1 METYSIACIVY
12 SNLFMIASL
21 NLGFEKKSFSQVLRF
36 QPCTTAFINYLLR
49 LLYITG
55 NSEVWN
61 KQGPF
66 PFFGTPPPP
75 PLPPPPPPPPPP
87 FFNFLEFSDK
97 EKKLK

>member
-36 QPCTTAFINYLLR
+36 QPCTTTFINYFLR
-49 LLYITG
+49 VLYITG
-55 NSEVWN
+55 TSEVWT
-61 KQGPF
+61 KQGAITV
-66 PFFGTPPPP
+66 FGKH
-75 PLPPPPPPPPPP
+75 LPSSLAPPPPPP

>member
-1 METYSIACIVY
+1 
-12 SNLFMIASL
+12 MIASL

-61 KQGPF
+61 KQGAITV
-66 PFFGTPPPP
+66 FGKH
-75 PLPPPPPPPPPP
+75 LHSSLARGPPPPPPP

>member
-61 KQGPF
+61 KQGAITV
-66 PFFGTPPPP
+66 FGKHLPSSLA
-75 PLPPPPPPPPPP
+75 PLPPPP